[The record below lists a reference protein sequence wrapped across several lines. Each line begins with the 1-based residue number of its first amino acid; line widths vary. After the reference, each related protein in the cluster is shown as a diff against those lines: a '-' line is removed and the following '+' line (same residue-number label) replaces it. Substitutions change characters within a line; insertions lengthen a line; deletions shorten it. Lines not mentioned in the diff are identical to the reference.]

1 MKHIKLFESF
11 DNDDD
16 ELFFDDMSK
25 EELKNRINDALVEI
39 IDDFD
44 IDINFDDMSIEVRIR
59 RHNYSWFKIT
69 DILESIQVLED
80 YICEFFPDI
89 KVEYKINNLLYK
101 DIYNDPN
108 VLNRET
114 INSVDLI
121 FKKDYSRWVN

>member
-11 DNDDD
+11 DDDD

-59 RHNYSWFKIT
+59 RHNYRWFKIT

>member
-1 MKHIKLFESF
+1 MRRIKLFESF
-11 DNDDD
+11 GED

-25 EELKNRINDALVEI
+25 DELKNRINDALVEI

-59 RHNYSWFKIT
+59 RHNYRWFKIT

-108 VLNRET
+108 VLDRET
-114 INSVDLI
+114 INSVSLT
-121 FKKDYSRWVN
+121 FRKKNSYEV